1 MHKLVI
7 NVVIDTNPTV
17 TNTYVKLH
25 QNVIHKEH
33 PNGFPKPTLL
43 IFPLVNK
50 DAIPLA
56 ISLGNWRISHTI
68 VIINAIVNNVKT
80 IY

>member
-1 MHKLVI
+1 MI
-7 NVVIDTNPTV
+7 NVLSVPNPTV
-17 TNTYVKLH
+17 TNTYIRPT

-56 ISLGNWRISHTI
+56 ISLGNYKMSHTI